1 MEYYFKASIYKAFY
15 ECYREIIKVRNMVLP
30 VFYIC
35 EKNNWEEKI
44 NVIAR
49 EKEKLYLF
57 PI

>member
-35 EKNNWEEKI
+35 EKNN
-44 NVIAR
+44 
-49 EKEKLYLF
+49 
-57 PI
+57 